1 MTGKERRL
9 VFYGGERNDIMK
21 KTECRL
27 QTITKEGC
35 VVNQR
40 RTSLCEKI
48 GSMGELIERMDKEN
62 LEQINKT
69 LFNSN
74 A

>member
-1 MTGKERRL
+1 
-9 VFYGGERNDIMK
+9 MK